1 MYLTKNRYG
10 AMVVLSIEGEGY
22 SNLIGDVE
30 MKLDEADKA
39 ASVSEKRLSHNAA
52 FRKGLKTDICD
63 NVIDNRREIR

>member
-1 MYLTKNRYG
+1 
-10 AMVVLSIEGEGY
+10 
-22 SNLIGDVE
+22 

-39 ASVSEKRLSHNAA
+39 ASVSEKRLSHDAA